1 MISVFQ
7 SDWTVMAELGP
18 LLDSFSSEPSTPV
31 MLDPPPPYSEV
42 TKEPSLDPDTL
53 DKRRDKKARRRVK
66 NIKIGVA
73 CFVILLFLM

>member
-1 MISVFQ
+1 
-7 SDWTVMAELGP
+7 MAEPSVPFLT
-18 LLDSFSSEPSTPV
+18 LIDEP
-31 MLDPPPPYSEV
+31 DPPPPYSEL

-73 CFVILLFLM
+73 CLVILLFLM